1 MAQRTDVADAATASD
16 RPVGG
21 ESRSHTPHVTD
32 TPTLPTAGLTPHS
45 SPNIDI
51 TILNRR
57 RLDIVTGASRHTAGL
72 DTAMRTAGVP

>member
-1 MAQRTDVADAATASD
+1 MRQPQVTGPSAGRAVLT
-16 RPVGG
+16 R
-21 ESRSHTPHVTD
+21 PHVTD

-45 SPNIDI
+45 SPNIDT